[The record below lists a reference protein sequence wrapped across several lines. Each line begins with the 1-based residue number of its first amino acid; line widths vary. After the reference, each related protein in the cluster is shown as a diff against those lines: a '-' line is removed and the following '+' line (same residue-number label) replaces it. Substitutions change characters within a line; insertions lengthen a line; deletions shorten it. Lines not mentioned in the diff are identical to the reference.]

1 MQKQTGYHTNNNKN
15 FSQIIIIIIIIII
28 MKQPCF
34 HININS
40 MMNANQIVL

>member
-15 FSQIIIIIIIIII
+15 FSQIIIII

>member
-15 FSQIIIIIIIIII
+15 FSQIIIIIII

>member
-15 FSQIIIIIIIIII
+15 FSQIIIIIIIII

>member
-15 FSQIIIIIIIIII
+15 FSQIIIIIIII

>member
-1 MQKQTGYHTNNNKN
+1 MQKQTGYHTNNNKK
-15 FSQIIIIIIIIII
+15 FSQIIIIIIII

>member
-15 FSQIIIIIIIIII
+15 FSQIKIIIIIIII